1 MSTSETGVVH
11 GRFQVLHRDHMKYIM
26 AARARCRHLVV
37 GISSPDPVLSG
48 SEETAPGRDS
58 EESNPLTY
66 YQRQELVRAALAG
79 EGVPLSGFTV
89 APFPVNRPGLL
100 RYYVPMDAVFF
111 LTIYDDWGR
120 EKLLR
125 FTELGLVTE
134 VLWDVTPEEKGISA
148 GEVRRLIAAGA
159 PWEHLVPV
167 AVARLLKAWG
177 IRDILNV

>member
-1 MSTSETGVVH
+1 MNLYETGVVH

-26 AARARCRHLVV
+26 AGRARCRRLVV

-48 SEETAPGRDS
+48 REQAAPGRDS

-79 EGVPLSGFTV
+79 EGVPLSEFTV
-89 APFPVNRPGLL
+89 VPFPVNRPDLL
-100 RYYVPMDAVFF
+100 RHYVPMDAVFF

-120 EKLLR
+120 EKLRR
-125 FTELGLVTE
+125 FTELGLATE

-148 GEVRRLIAAGA
+148 GEVRRLIIEGA
-159 PWEHLVPV
+159 PWEHLVPA
-167 AVARLLKAWG
+167 AVARLLKEWG
-177 IRDILNV
+177 IAHILRV